1 MRKIAICDSS
11 CDTLETMRRIL
22 AAQYGKELQ
31 IATYLSG
38 RELLRAWQKDERKK
52 SDIIILDVRA
62 EEDNGISIAKQ
73 VQEVFGNVKTI
84 FSTGSLECAGDIFE
98 ANPVYLLAKPIKKE
112 KLLEAVD
119 RAIGQIEEGE
129 AASVTLISKSFIARV
144 KAEDIWYVESE
155 RRVLTV
161 HTKEEDI
168 RVNMKLGDL
177 EERLPEFFVR
187 VHQSYLVNMKQIRV
201 FSARGVELT
210 DGRVIPASR
219 PRYAKAKDIFL
230 QFLGEKVEE

>member
-31 IATYLSG
+31 IAVYSSG
-38 RELLRAWQKDERKK
+38 REMLRVWQRDERKK
-52 SDIIILDVRA
+52 ADIIIMEVRA
-62 EEDNGISIAKQ
+62 EEENGISAAKQ
-73 VQEVFGNVKTI
+73 AQEIFGDVKVI
-84 FSTGSLECAGDIFE
+84 FSTGTLECAEDIFE
-98 ANPVYLLAKPIKKE
+98 ANPVYLLAKPIRQE
-112 KLLEAVD
+112 KLLEAVE
-119 RAIGQIEEGE
+119 RAIEQIEEGE

-144 KAEDIWYVESE
+144 KAEDIWYMESE

-161 HTKEEDI
+161 HTREEDI

-177 EERLPEFFVR
+177 EERLPEYFVR

-201 FSARGVELT
+201 FSAKGTELT
-210 DGRVIPASR
+210 DGRVIPVSR
-219 PRYAKAKDIFL
+219 PRYAKAKDLFL
-230 QFLGEKVEE
+230 QYLGEKVD